1 MPKLTP
7 RQSKLS
13 DLIRRELALIIR
25 DRMSDP
31 RIGRVTVSEVGI
43 AKDLSSA
50 KVYIS
55 ALDEKT
61 RANSVIA
68 LNHAAG
74 FLRTCLAEVLKLRV
88 TPALH
93 FLEDTSIE
101 HGDHIIK
108 LIKEQTPKL
117 ND

>member
-31 RIGRVTVSEVGI
+31 RIGRITVSEVGL

-50 KVYIS
+50 KIYIS
-55 ALDEKT
+55 ALDDKT
-61 RANSVIA
+61 RASSVAA

-74 FLRTCLAEVLKLRV
+74 FLRSCLAEVLKLRV
-88 TPALH
+88 TPSLR
-93 FLEDTSIE
+93 FLEDTSIA
-101 HGDHIIK
+101 HGDHILN
-108 LIKEQTPKL
+108 LIKEQDRKL
-117 ND
+117 DD